1 MSVKTMTT
9 ESLQNDLKS
18 IAQMWPGGIPT
29 EQNDRVNALKSELK
43 CRNAT
48 LDASEMMPREKVTE
62 GAADVLSDER
72 LASEMHKL
80 SDRLSKNPKDEDAQT
95 RFADIRFE
103 IRRRAKVAPQKT
115 GAFDP
120 VTGVTDMSA
129 AAAPLVPDNVLDE
142 MLTVIR
148 EQRNHALL
156 IVDQMMKAHDVVVS
170 LVNGTLR
177 THKEHLNQLAAKLM
191 ETP

>member
-29 EQNDRVNALKSELK
+29 EQNDRVNTLKSELK
-43 CRNAT
+43 RRNAT
-48 LDASEMMPREKVTE
+48 LDVSEMMPREKVTE

-103 IRRRAKVAPQKT
+103 IRRRIKVDPQKT

-120 VTGVTDMSA
+120 VTGVTDMAA
-129 AAAPLVPDNVLDE
+129 AAAPLVPDNANEL
-142 MLTVIR
+142 LTVLR

-156 IVDQMMKAHDVVVS
+156 IVDQMMQVHTKFMEEVNDA
-170 LVNGTLR
+170 LVK
-177 THKEHLNQLAAKLM
+177 HKKELGQLAAKLM

>member
-9 ESLQNDLKS
+9 EQLQNDLKNV
-18 IAQMWPGGIPT
+18 AQMWPGGIPT

-43 CRNAT
+43 RRAVPT
-48 LDASEMMPREKVTE
+48 DVSEMLPTEKILGGSVASMSDDQLATE
-62 GAADVLSDER
+62 LR
-72 LASEMHKL
+72 KL
-80 SDRLSKNPKDEDAQT
+80 SDRLGRNPKDEEAQT

-103 IRRRAKVAPQKT
+103 IRRRIKVAPQKT

-120 VTGVTDMSA
+120 VTGVTDMAA
-129 AAAPLVPDNVLDE
+129 AAAPLVPDNANEL
-142 MLTVIR
+142 LTVLR

-156 IVDQMMKAHDVVVS
+156 IVDQMMQVHTQFMTAVHDA
-170 LVNGTLR
+170 LTE
-177 THKEHLNQLAAKLM
+177 HKERLDHLAAQLM